1 MEKEK
6 EYLMILGLKKIVVR
20 KIQIKTALYKRQES
34 TKMQKNSIQ
43 ISPVAENYCKILQI
57 WVKVQSMSNMM
68 TKLNQ

>member
-6 EYLMILGLKKIVVR
+6 EYLMILGLKRIVVQ

-34 TKMQKNSIQ
+34 TKMQINSIQ
-43 ISPVAENYCKILQI
+43 ISPIAENYCKISQK
-57 WVKVQSMSNMM
+57 WVKVQSMSKMI